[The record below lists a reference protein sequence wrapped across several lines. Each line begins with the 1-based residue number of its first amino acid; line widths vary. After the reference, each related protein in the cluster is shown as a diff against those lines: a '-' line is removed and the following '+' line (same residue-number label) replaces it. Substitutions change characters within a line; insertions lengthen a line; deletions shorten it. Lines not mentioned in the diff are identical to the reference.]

1 MEQSAGFRVVAPRPS
16 NPDPAL
22 GAVLRE
28 ERERQGRSQEGLAHD
43 AGLTTNALSRIEL
56 GQSDPSFSTVTRIAK
71 ALGMSRAELMQRVER
86 KH

>member
-1 MEQSAGFRVVAPRPS
+1 VAPRPS
-16 NPDPAL
+16 DPDPAL

-43 AGLTTNALSRIEL
+43 AGLTTNALARIEL

-71 ALGMSRAELMQRVER
+71 ALGISRAELMQRVEHKR
-86 KH
+86 